1 LLLRESSP
9 LFSGMVAVLK
19 QHNAVGPPQSITFER
34 SHQDTLDATPNPKT
48 LH

>member
-1 LLLRESSP
+1 
-9 LFSGMVAVLK
+9 VLK
-19 QHNAVGPPQSITFER
+19 EHDAVGPPQSMAIER